1 MRLATQLQSTPTVVK
16 YIYTAQCIVIVPV
29 YVFVC
34 LWVRLTT
41 AFASPLSA
49 FSFLCYYNSVIS
61 ICAEEP
67 GIEALAC
74 ACVLRLRLY
83 YV

>member
-16 YIYTAQCIVIVPV
+16 YIYTAQCIVIVAV

-41 AFASPLSA
+41 AFAERFFIFML
-49 FSFLCYYNSVIS
+49 L
-61 ICAEEP
+61 
-67 GIEALAC
+67 
-74 ACVLRLRLY
+74 
-83 YV
+83 